1 MIMIIYIYIY
11 IYGCIHTEIYDRI
24 VLHTAYVQ
32 TYAGKMV
39 QKLCFSQ
46 LPKGIKHI
54 KRPNIALD
62 LHRWQPL
69 EGPRLQ
75 VLLSPAKTAGCNG
88 SGEAR
93 CFWDIYW
100 KDHLCAAIVNGK
112 TSCVTTFF
120 NTCLWDIWSVQVE
133 YDVQLRRL
141 FLDMQN
147 LPCMR
152 WHHGRALQ
160 FNGHCLQGMQILRNF
175 SRLLTKLQE
184 ACSIGLRKDKF
195 TIEYHPASIES
206 NQFILMG
213 LHHLWQPKLTR
224 HFLSWRNTVQHL
236 INVSFWR
243 S

>member
-1 MIMIIYIYIY
+1 
-11 IYGCIHTEIYDRI
+11 
-24 VLHTAYVQ
+24 
-32 TYAGKMV
+32 
-39 QKLCFSQ
+39 
-46 LPKGIKHI
+46 
-54 KRPNIALD
+54 
-62 LHRWQPL
+62 
-69 EGPRLQ
+69 
-75 VLLSPAKTAGCNG
+75 
-88 SGEAR
+88 
-93 CFWDIYW
+93 
-100 KDHLCAAIVNGK
+100 
-112 TSCVTTFF
+112 
-120 NTCLWDIWSVQVE
+120 
-133 YDVQLRRL
+133 
-141 FLDMQN
+141 MQN

-243 S
+243 SWTSLSSVCWRLYYCTLYKYIDTHTHIYIHIFAIVGWCLIRAFTNPWYDSAKWFPKFFNVFEPKSAETHMFHVWNIEPHLPWRSPKCRQTKST